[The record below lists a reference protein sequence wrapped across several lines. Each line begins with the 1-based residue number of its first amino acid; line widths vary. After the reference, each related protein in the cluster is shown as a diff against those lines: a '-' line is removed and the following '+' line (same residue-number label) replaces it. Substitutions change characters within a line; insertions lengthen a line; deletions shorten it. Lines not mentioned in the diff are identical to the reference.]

1 MNLTMNLQNLQQKNV
16 IYGQNGVD
24 YREENK
30 DGTIIN
36 FETHKVFSIIQR
48 DIF

>member
-1 MNLTMNLQNLQQKNV
+1 MNLQNLKQKNV

-36 FETHKVFSIIQR
+36 FEIKNIT
-48 DIF
+48 